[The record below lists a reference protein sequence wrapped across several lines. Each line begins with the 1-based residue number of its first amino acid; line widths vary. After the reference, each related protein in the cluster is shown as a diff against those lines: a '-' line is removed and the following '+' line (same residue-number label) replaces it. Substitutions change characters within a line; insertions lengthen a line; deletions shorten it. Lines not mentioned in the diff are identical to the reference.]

1 MPATLT
7 PAGRRRRY
15 ARRRIILTATIA
27 AVVGLAVLADRSGL
41 FGRDDFARYD
51 GETFRVTR
59 VIDGDT
65 LDIAAADDGEAH
77 IRVRLW
83 GIDTPET
90 VHPDK
95 PPQHFGP
102 EASAFTRRLAA
113 DERVRLELEPHRT
126 RGTHGR
132 LLAYVVL
139 PDGRML
145 NRVLVEGGYAYADP
159 RYRHSRYDEFRR
171 LQREAMTDRRGL
183 WKDVAPDELPYYYRD
198 TLRLP
203 ARPASAAS
211 GLPADGAGDGERD
224 G

>member
-1 MPATLT
+1 MSVRLT
-7 PAGRRRRY
+7 PATRRRRY
-15 ARRRIILTATIA
+15 ARRRIILTAAIA

-51 GETFRVTR
+51 GESFRVAR

-65 LDIAAADDGEAH
+65 LDVAAAAGESH
-77 IRVRLW
+77 TRVRLW

-90 VHPDK
+90 VHPGK

-102 EASAFTRRLAA
+102 EASAFTRRLAD

-126 RGTHGR
+126 RGNHGR
-132 LLAYVVL
+132 LLAYVYL

-145 NRVLVEGGYAYADP
+145 NRVLVTEGYAYADP
-159 RYRHSRYDEFRR
+159 RYRHSRYEEFRR
-171 LQREAMTDRRGL
+171 LQSEAMTDRRGL
-183 WKDVAPDELPYYYRD
+183 WEDVVPDKLPYYYRD

-203 ARPASAAS
+203 APPAPAAS
-211 GLPADGAGDGERD
+211 GLLTDGARDGER
-224 G
+224 GG